1 MRAVLQ
7 FDYGCNYDTREI
19 LRLRSGQALAP
30 LVKTRI
36 FGMTALGD
44 RRPQLGSTRK
54 VRDVTATT
62 RARMLESSV
71 SGSLC
76 STFHRREPMPNIL
89 TIEELAVEPLAK
101 MLPHPEVRTDVLVIG
116 AGPTGLACAIEAQKV
131 GLKLIV
137 VDKGCLVNSLFHYPP
152 GMTFFTTPELLEIG
166 DIPFTTSLQKP
177 TREEALEYYRKVSEH
192 YRLDIRQYEWVKTV
206 MGEDNKFQI
215 TATDRAARPR
225 DYHTRKVIVSTG
237 YYDLANQLDILGED
251 LPKVS
256 HYYGESHPYYDCDVV
271 VIGGKNSAAIA
282 ALDLWRHGARV
293 TLVYRGAQLHHH
305 VKYWIRPDLENRIK
319 NREIEAHFN
328 SAVQEIGV
336 DHVVVQTPRGPIR
349 LKNDFV
355 LALVG
360 YHPDYDFLR
369 SMGLELS
376 TEQCRP
382 VCDPV
387 TLESNV
393 AGIYVA
399 GVIVAGSRTNEIF
412 IENGRFHGKQIA
424 EDLKRKLLPGS

>member
-1 MRAVLQ
+1 
-7 FDYGCNYDTREI
+7 
-19 LRLRSGQALAP
+19 
-30 LVKTRI
+30 
-36 FGMTALGD
+36 
-44 RRPQLGSTRK
+44 
-54 VRDVTATT
+54 
-62 RARMLESSV
+62 
-71 SGSLC
+71 
-76 STFHRREPMPNIL
+76 MPDIL
-89 TIEELAVEPLAK
+89 TMEELAVEPQAK
-101 MLPHPEVRTDVLVIG
+101 MLPHPETRTDVLVIG

-131 GLKLIV
+131 GLKVIV

-215 TATDRAARPR
+215 TATDRAGRPH

-237 YYDLANQLDILGED
+237 YYDLANELSIPGED

-328 SAVQEIGV
+328 STVQEIGV

-355 LALVG
+355 LALIG

-376 TEQCRP
+376 AEQCRP
-382 VCDPV
+382 VCDPLS
-387 TLESNV
+387 LESNV